1 MSTINEVNKMKEVRL
16 THTDLKQ
23 LSFIN
28 EYNQID
34 SIKFMEYA
42 QEQKKKGVRVM
53 LDNKIENITV
63 LDNEP
68 IDYAGELIESKV
80 DIIK

>member
-1 MSTINEVNKMKEVRL
+1 MKELKL

-23 LSFIN
+23 LSLIN
-28 EYNQID
+28 EYNQLD
-34 SIKFMEYA
+34 SIKFMAYA

>member
-1 MSTINEVNKMKEVRL
+1 MKEVRL
-16 THTDLKQ
+16 THSDLNQ
-23 LSFIN
+23 LKLIN
-28 EYNQID
+28 EYNQLD

-42 QEQKKKGVRVM
+42 QDQKKKGVRIM

-68 IDYAGELIESKV
+68 IEYAGEIIESKV
-80 DIIK
+80 DIIR

>member
-1 MSTINEVNKMKEVRL
+1 MKEVRL

-23 LSFIN
+23 LTLIN
-28 EYNQID
+28 EYNQLD

-53 LDNKIENITV
+53 LDNKIDNITV

-68 IDYAGELIESKV
+68 IEYGGELIESKV

>member
-1 MSTINEVNKMKEVRL
+1 MKEVRL
-16 THTDLKQ
+16 THSDLNQ
-23 LSFIN
+23 LKLIN
-28 EYNQID
+28 EYNQLD

-42 QEQKKKGVRVM
+42 QDQKKKGVRIM

-68 IDYAGELIESKV
+68 IEYAGELIESKV

>member
-1 MSTINEVNKMKEVRL
+1 MKEVRL

-23 LSFIN
+23 LTLIN
-28 EYNQID
+28 EYNQLD

-53 LDNKIENITV
+53 LDNKISNITV

-68 IDYAGELIESKV
+68 IEYAGEIIESKV
-80 DIIK
+80 DIIR

>member
-1 MSTINEVNKMKEVRL
+1 MKEVIL
-16 THTDLKQ
+16 THSDLKQ
-23 LSFIN
+23 LKLIN
-28 EYNQID
+28 EYNRLD

-42 QEQKKKGVRVM
+42 QEQKKKGVRIM
-53 LDNKIENITV
+53 LDSKIENITV

-68 IDYAGELIESKV
+68 IEYAGELIESKV

>member
-1 MSTINEVNKMKEVRL
+1 MKEVRL

-23 LSFIN
+23 LTLIN
-28 EYNQID
+28 EYNQLD

-42 QEQKKKGVRVM
+42 QDQKKKGVRVM

-68 IDYAGELIESKV
+68 IEYAGEIIEGKI